1 MKNKNHHHYEFLLV
15 PKDSVTVKFFWHFLT
30 VVLKSEEDFI
40 SYEPTELPLVAQ
52 SIKNLSAMQET
63 QVLSLVGK
71 ISWRR
76 KWQHI
81 PWTEEPDG
89 L

>member
-52 SIKNLSAMQET
+52 
-63 QVLSLVGK
+63 
-71 ISWRR
+71 
-76 KWQHI
+76 
-81 PWTEEPDG
+81 
-89 L
+89 

>member
-1 MKNKNHHHYEFLLV
+1 MSSCWFL
-15 PKDSVTVKFFWHFLT
+15 KTVSTMKFFWHSLT

-63 QVLSLVGK
+63 QVRSLVGK

-76 KWQHI
+76 KWQHT
-81 PWTEEPDG
+81 PRTEEPDG

>member
-1 MKNKNHHHYEFLLV
+1 MSSCWFLKIV
-15 PKDSVTVKFFWHFLT
+15 STMKFFWHSLT

-63 QVLSLVGK
+63 QVRSLVGK
-71 ISWRR
+71 ISRRR
-76 KWQHI
+76 KWQHT
-81 PWTEEPDG
+81 PRTEEPDG